1 MDLNIFKNNLEK
13 YAAYYNPSS
22 LFDKIKKYAKKAV
35 VFHRVCLRGV
45 CLRSDEQS

>member
-1 MDLNIFKNNLEK
+1 MQYKSKVEFPK
-13 YAAYYNPSS
+13 
-22 LFDKIKKYAKKAV
+22 DKETGKPILGTV